1 MHMHDTKISIA
12 VRNDLATW
20 QKLNVVAF
28 LASAI
33 PARHPE
39 AIGEMYRDASGRTY
53 LPILGQPVLIL
64 TGDHDA
70 LARAHLRSLD
80 RGLDLA
86 VYSEGMFRTGND
98 LDNRAVVAALPTE
111 GLALVGLATRGGRKD
126 VDKAFKGLKLHD

>member
-1 MHMHDTKISIA
+1 MHDTKISIA
-12 VRNDLATW
+12 VREDLAIW

-33 PARHPE
+33 AARYPE
-39 AIGEMYRDASGRTY
+39 AIGEIYRDGGGQEY

-64 TGDHDA
+64 AGGSDA
-70 LARAHLRSLD
+70 LAKAHRRALE

-86 VYSEGMFRTGND
+86 VYSDGMFRTGND
-98 LDNRAVVAALPTE
+98 ADNRAVVSALPTD
-111 GLALVGLATRGGRKD
+111 GLELVGIATRGDRKE